1 MPRRSDGLDM
11 WCLAKNLGRQTSIRW
26 LVISAFASVPSVSI
40 AEEFCQTVQSALEMK
55 DNGGF
60 PQTVALAGKSF
71 DCRAIS
77 EGAWS
82 CNIAAENQ
90 CSPKQDKSLVAN
102 AGGAK
107 VPPSADEIKVAYERV
122 GSAIAGCFP
131 DKAAQPLEYRSLAP
145 LALTLGRATTPQE
158 GGKSVYALARI
169 VQKTTDD
176 QLCRSAKVALEVEDE
191 KSFKPFEE

>member
-1 MPRRSDGLDM
+1 MDM

-40 AEEFCQTVQSALEMK
+40 AEDFCQTVQSALEMK

-60 PQTVALAGKSF
+60 PQTVTLAGKSF
-71 DCRAIS
+71 DCKAIS

-90 CSPKQDKSLVAN
+90 CSPKQDESLVAN

-145 LALTLGRATTPQE
+145 LALTLGRATTPKKAE
-158 GGKSVYALARI
+158 SRLTRWLALFRRRLTTNC
-169 VQKTTDD
+169 VGQRKWRWKLKTRRALSHSRND
-176 QLCRSAKVALEVEDE
+176 Q
-191 KSFKPFEE
+191 

>member
-1 MPRRSDGLDM
+1 MDM
-11 WCLAKNLGRQTSIRW
+11 WCLARTLGRQTSIRW
-26 LVISAFASVPSVSI
+26 LVISAFASVPSVAI
-40 AEEFCQTVQSALEMK
+40 ADDFCQNVQSAVDAK

-60 PQTVALAGKSF
+60 PQTVSLAGKSYG
-71 DCRAIS
+71 CKATS

-90 CSPKQDKSLVAN
+90 CSPKLDKSFVAS

-107 VPPSADEIKVAYERV
+107 DPPSADEIKAAYEQV
-122 GSAIAGCFP
+122 AAAIAGCFP

-145 LALTLGRATTPQE
+145 LALTLGRATIPQE

-169 VQKTTDD
+169 VQKATDD
-176 QLCRSAKVALEVEDE
+176 QLCRSAKVALEVEDD